1 MIRDDCAGGL
11 VFYQS
16 RLVVLER
23 FNKVWLFPKGHI
35 DPGETARD
43 AAIREVRE
51 ECGLTAVILAELGE
65 TSYSFME
72 KEKEHYKTVQWFLME
87 SISGELAYE
96 KDFFTAVD
104 LISEPEVGRL
114 TFEMDRELARKGFQ
128 IYEKMKAGDLKKR
141 VNKGYKC
148 IR

>member
-1 MIRDDCAGGL
+1 VTDLILDKCAGGL

-35 DPGETARD
+35 DPGETAPE

-51 ECGLTAVILAELGE
+51 ECGLTARILAEMGE
-65 TSYSFME
+65 TSYSFLE
-72 KEKEHYKTVQWFLME
+72 KEQEHFKTVQWFLME
-87 SISGELAYE
+87 GISGEIAFE

-104 LISEPEVGRL
+104 LITESELSRL
-114 TFEMDRELARKGFQ
+114 TFEIDRELGRKGFQ
-128 IYEKMKAGDLKKR
+128 IYQKIKA
-141 VNKGYKC
+141 
-148 IR
+148 

>member
-1 MIRDDCAGGL
+1 MIQESCAGGL

-35 DPGETARD
+35 DPGENARE

-51 ECGLTAVILAELGE
+51 ESGLAARILAELGE
-65 TSYSFME
+65 TSYTFQE
-72 KEKEHYKTVQWFLME
+72 KEQEHFKTVQWFLME
-87 SISGELAYE
+87 GISGEIAFE

-104 LISEPEVGRL
+104 LITKAEIGRL
-114 TFEMDRELARKGFQ
+114 TFEMDRGLARKGFQ
-128 IYEKMKAGDLKKR
+128 IYQNIKA
-141 VNKGYKC
+141 
-148 IR
+148 